1 MSADSCRLPQNRTS
15 VYLPRKL
22 RLAAKEAGLNISKIL
37 REAIEAELYADN
49 PKYLEKKYANEKAKL
64 EEQQKKLEEI
74 ESLKE
79 KAEKVTKERAK
90 RLTVSKDEL
99 YIFGE

>member
-15 VYLPRKL
+15 VYLPSQLKK
-22 RLAAKEAGLNISKIL
+22 AAKEAGLNISKIL

-64 EEQQKKLEEI
+64 EKQLEKLEE
-74 ESLKE
+74 LKSKKE
-79 KAEKVTKERAK
+79 EAKKITKERAR
-90 RLTVSKDEL
+90 RLTVSEGDL
-99 YIFGE
+99 YVYGE